1 MPAAM
6 VGVQEQYALF
16 SLARNVRLARAW
28 QGCGLCLYSPR
39 IREGA
44 FSETGLPLN
53 PNAGNRES
61 EKSSSRKLSISLFAA
76 VRVVG
81 EGPGVGG
88 LDMKD
93 PDPLLCLEVQVSHL

>member
-16 SLARNVRLARAW
+16 FFGKERAPSESVL
-28 QGCGLCLYSPR
+28 GCGLCLYSPR

-53 PNAGNRES
+53 PNAGNGVS
-61 EKSSSRKLSISLFAA
+61 EKSSSRKQSISLFAA

-93 PDPLLCLEVQVSHL
+93 PDPLLCLEVQVSHW